1 MEKKTIGQF
10 IAVLRK
16 ANGMTQQDLADRL
29 NVSNK
34 AVSRWERDESAP
46 DITLIPALA
55 ELLGVTCDELLKGE
69 RITYSENVEK
79 REVKV
84 EKQVKA
90 LIHREITKYKTMM
103 WIAAAFSIV
112 GAIIMLILENI
123 LFGLKDACFAVMLLF
138 EVVAFAIVTIAVT
151 KMRDAKTDSEV
162 FENADAT
169 LIQKYNKCLGDFSF
183 WVYFLIV
190 AIISG
195 VYINNPYTLMLPYI
209 TAFVV
214 WLLLC
219 AAVYLWGK
227 NRYVS
232 WITGTENKE
241 RELVQNAVDAEK
253 LKAMNRI
260 QIGAVILVGVLYFF
274 APYFETSSKDA
285 LPEQIAFV
293 VSVVLIVV
301 NVLTPIIFAIKEK
314 DARKQFLFY
323 GLRNIC
329 LIPSGLFLTNI
340 HKMGWT
346 YNDEMELVPY
356 DQWDWSGLTYA
367 ICWGLALVTLFK
379 FINHVRK

>member
-169 LIQKYNKCLGDFSF
+169 LTQKYNKCLGDFSF

-209 TAFVV
+209 TA
-214 WLLLC
+214 
-219 AAVYLWGK
+219 
-227 NRYVS
+227 
-232 WITGTENKE
+232 E
-241 RELVQNAVDAEK
+241 
-253 LKAMNRI
+253 
-260 QIGAVILVGVLYFF
+260 
-274 APYFETSSKDA
+274 
-285 LPEQIAFV
+285 
-293 VSVVLIVV
+293 
-301 NVLTPIIFAIKEK
+301 
-314 DARKQFLFY
+314 
-323 GLRNIC
+323 
-329 LIPSGLFLTNI
+329 
-340 HKMGWT
+340 
-346 YNDEMELVPY
+346 
-356 DQWDWSGLTYA
+356 
-367 ICWGLALVTLFK
+367 
-379 FINHVRK
+379 